1 MPNRFSTELVS
12 IVWKAGT
19 LTDSNECSGRKGIVA
34 VGAGECVCEW
44 SGEECVGAVEV
55 VVVAMVAVGFRL
67 QQRVTQSTKR
77 SAQLNWGD
85 RTRSAGRLI
94 RSGGA
99 AVNPAM
105 ATRALRIARA

>member
-1 MPNRFSTELVS
+1 M
-12 IVWKAGT
+12 
-19 LTDSNECSGRKGIVA
+19 
-34 VGAGECVCEW
+34 CVRL
-44 SGEECVGAVEV
+44 VEV
-55 VVVAMVAVGFRL
+55 VVVAMVAIGFRL

-77 SAQLNWGD
+77 SAQLNWRTGGLW
-85 RTRSAGRLI
+85 TRSAGRLI